1 MALKSCADQD
11 EVTCSEFK
19 LNFAT
24 GQSVCAVCLCRRLT
38 YVSNETGEI
47 ASSITSLVRN
57 NQEHMNSGILRQLR
71 TQLDRVKEVSTL
83 VEDLLVLIPNIELR

>member
-1 MALKSCADQD
+1 MLKSCIDQD
-11 EVTCSEFK
+11 EVMCSEFK

-47 ASSITSLVRN
+47 ASSITCLVRN
-57 NQEHMNSGILRQLR
+57 NQGPMSQGTLGQIRIN
-71 TQLDRVKEVSTL
+71 LDRVKEISSL
-83 VEDLLVLIPNIELR
+83 IEDILDLIPEVELL

>member
-1 MALKSCADQD
+1 M
-11 EVTCSEFK
+11 CSDFI

-47 ASSITSLVRN
+47 ASSITSLIRN
-57 NQEHMNSGILRQLR
+57 NREHVNSGIRMRLG
-71 TQLDRVKEVSTL
+71 TQLNRVKEISTL
-83 VEDLLVLIPNIELR
+83 VEDLLVLIPNIELG